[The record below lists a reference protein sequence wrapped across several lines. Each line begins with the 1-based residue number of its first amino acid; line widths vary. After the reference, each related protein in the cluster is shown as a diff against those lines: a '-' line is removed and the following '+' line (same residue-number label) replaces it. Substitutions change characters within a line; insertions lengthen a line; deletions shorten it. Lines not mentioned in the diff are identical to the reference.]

1 MKNKYRTGSIVTLIV
16 TILPVLLTL
25 MAYAIHVAYV
35 ESVQSRVQTVVDCA
49 ARSAGKAY
57 AETGSSARALSAAR
71 QAAQRNPVAGVIIP
85 IEMGDLEFGVS
96 QRESAGSRYTF
107 QSLPPTNLTARG
119 NSVRLTTNTLSNA
132 NPPLLQPIFPTFGIN
147 APIRPLKVATNT
159 QGTLDVALVLDRSGS
174 MLYASTEPSE
184 SGSPPVAM
192 PTGWTRGDPAFRPSR
207 WTDTCDAVE
216 IFVDYLE
223 SSSQREKVSL
233 STYSSNT
240 STELQLTHNL
250 NSVASSLDVT
260 SDSFQGGSTAIGLG
274 LQEGMAALTDPAR
287 SRSWAV
293 RVMIL
298 MTDGIHNTGID
309 PELIVDSLQEN
320 GITLFTVTFG
330 DEADEARMQ
339 NLAEACGGL
348 HFNAGN
354 ARELQQAFR
363 EIGKR
368 LPSLLTQ

>member
-1 MKNKYRTGSIVTLIV
+1 MKNNHRTGSIVTLV
-16 TILPVLLTL
+16 VVILPVLLTL

-57 AETGSSARALSAAR
+57 AETGSSNRALIAAR
-71 QAAQRNPVAGVIIP
+71 QAARRNPVAGVIIP

-107 QSLPPTNLTARG
+107 QKPSNPRVRG
-119 NSVRLTTNTLSNA
+119 NSVRVTTKSLSTA
-132 NPPLLQPIFPTFGIN
+132 NPSPLQPIFPTFGIE
-147 APIRPLKVATNT
+147 ASIRPLKVATNT

-174 MLYASTEPSE
+174 MLFASSEPSE
-184 SGSPPVAM
+184 SGYLPEAM
-192 PTGWTRGDPAFRPSR
+192 PTGWAKGDPAFRPSR
-207 WTDTCDAVE
+207 WTDTCDAAE
-216 IFVDYLE
+216 IFIDYFKT
-223 SSSQREKVSL
+223 STQREKVSL
-233 STYSSNT
+233 STYSSDT
-240 STELQLTHNL
+240 STELQLTHDFDKL
-250 NSVASSLDVT
+250 ATSLDVT
-260 SDSFQGGSTAIGLG
+260 SNSFQGGATAIGLG
-274 LQEGMAALTDPAR
+274 LKEGEAALTDPAR
-287 SRSWAV
+287 SRLWAV

-309 PELIVDSLQEN
+309 PELVLDSLKEN

-330 DEADEARMQ
+330 DEADEARMK

-348 HFNAGN
+348 HFNAVN